1 MNTFLLVSFN
11 QLRLLKMQNKL
22 APSSR
27 KGHTTINTGK
37 SILVFGGKNIEK
49 SQQLY
54 EYSFLT
60 RLWKPIHFS
69 PPYPPSGLYD
79 HVAIYKHPYMYVFG
93 GKYKKKYTNS
103 LWRFNTRSSEWQLLE
118 STGKKPSPR
127 SSQSAVLYK
136 NKIIV
141 FGGKD
146 KESRYNSMYKLDL
159 DSLEWKRIRYKNEGP
174 SARNRHG
181 AVLKDTEMYIFGG
194 IVDDEWKQDL
204 WKFDL
209 KSKIWTKLA
218 DELPTNKE
226 QKYRLFIY
234 EDFIFAI
241 SKTSFKFNLI
251 LQKWQNVDYKL
262 KYSPYNEFLILNND
276 SIEIHLSGTKKV
288 SNLNLTKTFVLSRI
302 AKLQNDKKFSNITIQ
317 TESTTFQVHDFIISQ
332 SSKLIPDEEN
342 TIALQD
348 IKDDV
353 FEIIHKYLYTANLQV
368 SSWEQLVNV
377 EAAASKLGLYRL
389 RDLCQ
394 QKFSNFVDTK
404 NVVQIY
410 KKARE
415 LQLNDLK
422 SLCYHFIQS
431 NKNVFIKD
439 MSPFEALSKA
449 EMIEL
454 IKRGNG
460 DIQFG
465 REIHQYFG
473 VPEDLLYNHIMSVYL
488 ENAYADLT
496 LQAELDGKEFKVNKA
511 LLCAFSEFFNGMFTS
526 SMQETS
532 QDTVMIEGLNGK
544 ILKVILDFIFTRKV
558 ELPREPAELKKII
571 SCADMFMLEG
581 LRNMATIAFC
591 ATLSPFDV
599 MDVFGN

>member
-1 MNTFLLVSFN
+1 
-11 QLRLLKMQNKL
+11 
-22 APSSR
+22 
-27 KGHTTINTGK
+27 
-37 SILVFGGKNIEK
+37 
-49 SQQLY
+49 
-54 EYSFLT
+54 
-60 RLWKPIHFS
+60 
-69 PPYPPSGLYD
+69 
-79 HVAIYKHPYMYVFG
+79 
-93 GKYKKKYTNS
+93 
-103 LWRFNTRSSEWQLLE
+103 
-118 STGKKPSPR
+118 
-127 SSQSAVLYK
+127 
-136 NKIIV
+136 
-141 FGGKD
+141 
-146 KESRYNSMYKLDL
+146 
-159 DSLEWKRIRYKNEGP
+159 
-174 SARNRHG
+174 

-422 SLCYHFIQS
+422 SLCYH
-431 NKNVFIKD
+431 
-439 MSPFEALSKA
+439 
-449 EMIEL
+449 
-454 IKRGNG
+454 
-460 DIQFG
+460 
-465 REIHQYFG
+465 
-473 VPEDLLYNHIMSVYL
+473 
-488 ENAYADLT
+488 
-496 LQAELDGKEFKVNKA
+496 
-511 LLCAFSEFFNGMFTS
+511 
-526 SMQETS
+526 
-532 QDTVMIEGLNGK
+532 
-544 ILKVILDFIFTRKV
+544 
-558 ELPREPAELKKII
+558 
-571 SCADMFMLEG
+571 
-581 LRNMATIAFC
+581 
-591 ATLSPFDV
+591 
-599 MDVFGN
+599 